1 MTTTAGHS
9 FYIGPVGFFYD
20 QVNDTGSWEPLVIMY
35 ICKTYYLHFCMKC
48 KGYYFVG
55 VCAQRGYKRHI
66 DSPSTMSGLR
76 YFSRQVS

>member
-1 MTTTAGHS
+1 MFMCVKEGLDENS
-9 FYIGPVGFFYD
+9 VKY
-20 QVNDTGSWEPLVIMY
+20 QS
-35 ICKTYYLHFCMKC
+35 CMKC

-66 DSPSTMSGLR
+66 DSPSAMSGLR

>member
-1 MTTTAGHS
+1 MCVKEGLDENS
-9 FYIGPVGFFYD
+9 VKY
-20 QVNDTGSWEPLVIMY
+20 QS
-35 ICKTYYLHFCMKC
+35 CMKC

-66 DSPSTMSGLR
+66 DSPSAMSGLR